1 MNPKTKELL
10 RKIKIPAE
18 NVTSV
23 TFGGPLLDILYVTT
37 SSYNL
42 TARQREKSP
51 HAGAVFAVK
60 GLGVRG
66 VLAISFRMNGLEQ
79 VGEEKTDV

>member
-1 MNPKTKELL
+1 MSPKTGKVLHKVKL
-10 RKIKIPAE
+10 PAE
-18 NVTSV
+18 NVSSV

-37 SSYNL
+37 SGHDL
-42 TARQREKSP
+42 TAEQRRATP

-66 VLAISFRMNGLEQ
+66 VLANSFVMNGLKQTMDE
-79 VGEEKTDV
+79 